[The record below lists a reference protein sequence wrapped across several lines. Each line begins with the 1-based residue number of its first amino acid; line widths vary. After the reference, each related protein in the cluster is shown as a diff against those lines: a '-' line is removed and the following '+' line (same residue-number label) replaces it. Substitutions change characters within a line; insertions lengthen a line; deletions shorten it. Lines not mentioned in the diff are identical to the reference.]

1 MCRVAAEVS
10 LSSLLILT
18 VTAGDAFQSS
28 GPPHPVPRCQVWGL
42 DGAGKGSG
50 HSDIESH
57 TKRPVTHI
65 RDPLVKQ
72 VSKAGI
78 PYHRSTFDFFL
89 TLTC

>member
-18 VTAGDAFQSS
+18 VTGGDGFQSS
-28 GPPHPVPRCQVWGL
+28 GPSHPVPRCQVWGL